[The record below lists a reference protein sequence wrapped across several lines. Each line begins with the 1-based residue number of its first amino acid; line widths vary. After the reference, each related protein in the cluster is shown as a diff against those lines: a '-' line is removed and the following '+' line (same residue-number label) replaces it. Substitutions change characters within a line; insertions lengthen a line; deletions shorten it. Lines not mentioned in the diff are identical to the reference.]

1 MDTNSSKT
9 PAITNRSHNFNTFP
23 PENNS
28 DDKSKI
34 IDLESNIGS
43 NNIAK
48 NDGNKSRSSDEQ
60 PLKKYNSIPK
70 VIEDRKNNDKH
81 EIGRLW
87 SMEKFGHK
95 HYYEYIVSLSISA
108 FWILVSI
115 IPIYNKIFFQKQ
127 YYPYPIATAG
137 IQLFIVSTILIM
149 VNTVQYYFSSK
160 DSWIFDSNFL
170 WKLKWV
176 APIGIL
182 FGLKYGITNSG
193 LSVVPASTHV
203 LLQSTDLVWTLLGA
217 WYINGE
223 RVRPIGIVCLLGCI
237 AGTVCLSLHIHES
250 IAAPIYA
257 ICVNLTS
264 PILLGLCITTLRSA
278 CMELMRGENAIS
290 STELTA
296 LKLLLSSSIAFVMSM
311 IFENQHGDTL
321 SWYDA
326 FLQLPQ
332 STQLGVIGG
341 AIPILL
347 FQVNCTFLT
356 FLTTSV
362 SVGLVGQIKI
372 LPQWTLALL
381 FAPSTQHVHFSALN
395 IMGAILTVL
404 SAAAYAWSNY
414 VSVYSSDDG
423 IVADKVPDI
432 VNCNEEQIRLMD
444 CCSTSTNST
453 DSSVNNEQKTYSSC
467 EDKDESSCQV

>member
-1 MDTNSSKT
+1 M
-9 PAITNRSHNFNTFP
+9 TNRSDNLNAAVTK
-23 PENNS
+23 NNS

-34 IDLESNIGS
+34 IYLEPTM
-43 NNIAK
+43 NNNGVEN
-48 NDGNKSRSSDEQ
+48 NDGNKSSSSDEQ
-60 PLKKYNSIPK
+60 PLKKYNSIPQI
-70 VIEDRKNNDKH
+70 IEDKNNTNKH

-95 HYYEYIVSLSISA
+95 HYYEYIVSLSILS
-108 FWILVSI
+108 FWILVSL

-137 IQLFIVSTILIM
+137 IQLFIVSTILII
-149 VNTVQYYFSSK
+149 VNTLQYYFSSEK
-160 DSWIFDSNFL
+160 ESWIFDSNFL
-170 WKLKWV
+170 WKLKWI

-182 FGLKYGITNSG
+182 FGLKYGITNLG
-193 LSVVPASTHV
+193 LSVVPTSTHV
-203 LLQSTDLVWTLLGA
+203 LLQSTDLVWTLLAA

-223 RVRPIGIVCLLGCI
+223 RVKPIGIVCLLGCI

-278 CMELMRGENAIS
+278 CMELMSGENAIS

-296 LKLLLSSSIAFVMSM
+296 IKLFLSSSIAFVMSM
-311 IFENQHGDTL
+311 VFENEHGDTA
-321 SWYDA
+321 SWYNA
-326 FLQLPQ
+326 FYQLPQ
-332 STQLGVIGG
+332 STQLGVVGG
-341 AIPILL
+341 AMLILL

-362 SVGLVGQIKI
+362 SVGLVGQVKI
-372 LPQWTLALL
+372 LPQWILALL
-381 FAPSTQHVHFSALN
+381 FAPSSQHIHFSAFN

-404 SAAAYAWSNY
+404 SAAAFAWSNY
-414 VSVYSSDDG
+414 VTAYNGDDG
-423 IVADKVPDI
+423 IVADTVKDVVD
-432 VNCNEEQIRLMD
+432 CSDEEQIRLLD
-444 CCSTSTNST
+444 CCSTGTNST
-453 DSSVNNEQKTYSSC
+453 DSGTNNEQKTYSSC
-467 EDKDESSCQV
+467 DDKNDSSCPV